1 MRHLIV
7 MLLALAT
14 GTAAAADLPK
24 IDTAALVA
32 ANSHVFTLSDDGE
45 IAGDGAEFFLRATAD
60 AQFVLFG
67 EAHHDYDSPRL
78 AAALYRALH
87 AKHGYGIAVVEQDPL
102 AIEAVNKPP
111 LRGDARRIA
120 GLAKQYPTH
129 IGFASDQDLEFLA
142 TASRLGQVWGVE
154 QAQGATRYLDE
165 LVTLARDK
173 MLAARVAALRDEA
186 RAKETRATP
195 AAFLHDDAT
204 TLPRLQ
210 QLRAD
215 FHARPGSRAA
225 QLLDGLVESARIYS
239 FNRRAGEGEYVGL
252 YNNTEREALFK
263 RRFVDN
269 YRSAQRGDKP
279 LKAFFKF
286 GGWHM
291 YRGKSPGQAYTIG
304 SFAHEFAIWNRSQA
318 YGVMVLAYGGYG
330 SWDETEAWLKP
341 LLPATLPTQ
350 PLLIDLRPLKPYGR
364 PLRDSVA
371 AADQWQLRDALQG
384 YDAIVILPA
393 SRKASWEL
401 TGFPL
406 P

>member
-1 MRHLIV
+1 MRYLIV

-14 GTAAAADLPK
+14 GAATAADPPK

-32 ANSHVFTLSDDGE
+32 ANSHVFTLGEDGT
-45 IAGDGAEFFLRATAD
+45 ISGDGAEFFLRATAD

-67 EAHHDYDSPRL
+67 EAHHDHDSPL
-78 AAALYRALH
+78 FAAALYRALH
-87 AKHGYGIAVVEQDPL
+87 ARHGYGIAVVEQDPL
-102 AIEAVNKPP
+102 AIEAINKPP
-111 LRGDARRIA
+111 LRGDAARIA
-120 GLAKQYPTH
+120 GLVKQYPTH
-129 IGFASDQDLEFLA
+129 IGFASDQDLGFLA
-142 TASRLGQVWGVE
+142 TASQLGHVWGVE

-173 MLAARVAALRDEA
+173 AVLASVSALRDEA
-186 RAKETRATP
+186 RAKETRETQ

-210 QLRAD
+210 KLRSD
-215 FHARPGSRAA
+215 FHAKPGSRAA

-269 YRSAQRGDKP
+269 YRKSQRGDKP

-318 YGVMVLAYGGYG
+318 YGVMVLPYGGYG

-341 LLPATLPTQ
+341 LLPAQLPTQ
-350 PLLIDLRPLKPYGR
+350 PTLIDLRPLKPYGR
-364 PLRDSVA
+364 PLRESVA
-371 AADQWQLRDALQG
+371 AADQWQLRDALQS

-401 TGFPL
+401 TGFAVP
-406 P
+406 